1 MIYLTLPLRKMFFT
15 WFLRDA
21 LDSFVRL
28 SYLTPLASSLG
39 QAFRNRITRSHA
51 MSSWWVYLE
60 EFLAHTVSVKVDPE
74 RAWSDA
80 FLHLWG
86 WPYLQRC
93 LKTSEHSL
101 LFKYLFFACL
111 IFFLEEI
118 SALKLWAPQSATS
131 INLLEEGSFSL
142 HCCLCRYFNERL
154 RAAQIY

>member
-15 WFLRDA
+15 WFLRDT
-21 LDSFVRL
+21 LNNFVRL
-28 SYLTPLASSLG
+28 SCLMPSASSLG

-86 WPYLQRC
+86 WSYLQRC
-93 LKTSEHSL
+93 LQTSEHSL

-111 IFFLEEI
+111 IFFFRRNFCIEAVSPPVCYEHQFVG
-118 SALKLWAPQSATS
+118 SREFQSS
-131 INLLEEGSFSL
+131 LLSL
-142 HCCLCRYFNERL
+142 QVF
-154 RAAQIY
+154 